1 VAPEPLVAYLLE
13 LADDELLLGHRHSEW
28 TAFAP
33 TIEEDVAFAS
43 IAQDEIGHARLF
55 LAAVAERTGED
66 PDRLAFLRGADARR
80 NAVLVE
86 LPNRDWAFSIAR
98 QALYDLADDVRT
110 EALLLSPEPVLRQTA
125 ALIRR
130 EERYHL
136 EHGRLWV
143 DRLLAGSGESRGR
156 MATALAEVAPQA
168 AGVLMPTDA
177 QAALHDAGVLPVS
190 GAELVRRFQGRLAAW
205 LGAEWAARA
214 VPSGD
219 RAGEHT
225 PHLAALLDQMSEV
238 LRLDPE
244 AAW

>member
-1 VAPEPLVAYLLE
+1 MAPSPLVAYLLE

-33 TIEEDVAFAS
+33 TIEEDVALAS
-43 IAQDEIGHARLF
+43 VAQDEIGHARLF

-66 PDRLAFLRGADARR
+66 VDGLAFLRPAALRR

-110 EALLLSPEPVLRQTA
+110 AALLDSPEPALRETA

-143 DRLLAGSGESRGR
+143 DRLLAGSTDSRGR
-156 MATALAEVAPQA
+156 MATALAEVVPMA
-168 AGVLMPTDA
+168 AAVLVPTAA
-177 QAALHDAGVLPVS
+177 QATLHAEGVLPV
-190 GAELVRRFQGRLAAW
+190 GGEVLLARFRERLAAW
-205 LGAEWAARA
+205 LGPEWAARPVA
-214 VPSGD
+214 A
-219 RAGEHT
+219 AGREGGHT
-225 PHLAALLDQMSEV
+225 PHLEALLDEMGEV